1 MHKDGNNVER
11 KKVLTQPGI
20 SPLVL
25 PAAVL
30 GDGREAEAHVL
41 LALNGDSEGKGSVC
55 WFFPL
60 SPDPAA
66 AAQDRQAP
74 TSLGLI
80 LQQQAFRMMDNFSEA
95 LQVLKAVLQ

>member
-25 PAAVL
+25 LAAVL

-41 LALNGDSEGKGSVC
+41 LALNGDSEGTGSVC
-55 WFFPL
+55 CSSHCL
-60 SPDPAA
+60 L
-66 AAQDRQAP
+66 
-74 TSLGLI
+74 T
-80 LQQQAFRMMDNFSEA
+80 QQQQHRTDRHPLA
-95 LQVLKAVLQ
+95 LA